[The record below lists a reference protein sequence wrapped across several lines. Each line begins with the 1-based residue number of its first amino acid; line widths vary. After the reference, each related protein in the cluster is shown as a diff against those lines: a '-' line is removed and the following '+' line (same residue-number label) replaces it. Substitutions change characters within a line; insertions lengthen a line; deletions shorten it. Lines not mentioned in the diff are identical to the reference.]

1 MTDYLCRHTSGRTST
16 VPDSPLQA
24 GTVSHFKERPRLP
37 CADFNFDRGAP
48 APRAKLSILS
58 EVLASSPR
66 LASWVWIIFEDPR
79 PCPSIPLRGSPR
91 PSIPLRGS
99 SCELR
104 SSFGGALHDH
114 LRGRTIEDH
123 LRQSSLILRS
133 CDDVASTS
141 FAAEGLCTPL
151 MPLEDFAPEATFLD
165 EKSPTTSAPQS
176 RGYEPCRSGFLLL
189 SFDTSLGTSSV

>member
-1 MTDYLCRHTSGRTST
+1 MTNYLCRHTSGRTST

-24 GTVSHFKERPRLP
+24 GTVSHLKVRPRLP
-37 CADFNFDRGAP
+37 RAGFIFEWEAP
-48 APRAKLSILS
+48 APEAKPSILS

-79 PCPSIPLRGSPR
+79 LCPSIPHRGSSR

-104 SSFGGALHDH
+104 SYFGGALHDH

-133 CDDVASTS
+133 CDDVASTF

-151 MPLEDFAPEATFLD
+151 MPFEDFAPEATFLD
-165 EKSPTTSAPQS
+165 EKSPTT
-176 RGYEPCRSGFLLL
+176 L
-189 SFDTSLGTSSV
+189 SS

>member
-1 MTDYLCRHTSGRTST
+1 MTNYLCRHTSRRTST

-66 LASWVWIIFEDPR
+66 LASWVWIIFEDLR
-79 PCPSIPLRGSPR
+79 PCPSIPLRGS
-91 PSIPLRGS
+91 
-99 SCELR
+99 SCEFR
-104 SSFGGALHDH
+104 SSSGGALHDH

-141 FAAEGLCTPL
+141 FAAEGLCSPL

-165 EKSPTTSAPQS
+165 KKSPTTSAP
-176 RGYEPCRSGFLLL
+176 
-189 SFDTSLGTSSV
+189 